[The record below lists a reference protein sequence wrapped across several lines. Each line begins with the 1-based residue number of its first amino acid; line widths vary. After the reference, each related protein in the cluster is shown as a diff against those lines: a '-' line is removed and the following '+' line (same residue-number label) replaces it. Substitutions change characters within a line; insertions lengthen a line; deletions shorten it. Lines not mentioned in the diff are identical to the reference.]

1 MAPKVSWFCE
11 VAPPLNPARGNAT
24 RQIGDAAGEENYR
37 QLISRV
43 KSRQDAIL
51 ALNILDQG
59 RKERAVL
66 QQHVPFTFHTSQ
78 ALIRVRIL
86 HFYTAI
92 ACGITLQL
100 FLPMELSAASLCQ

>member
-1 MAPKVSWFCE
+1 MLQQTSWHRNTTVE
-11 VAPPLNPARGNAT
+11 G
-24 RQIGDAAGEENYR
+24 AAGEENYR

-51 ALNILDQG
+51 ALNVLSQG

-78 ALIRVRIL
+78 AFIQVCNMHICAAG
-86 HFYTAI
+86 TQ
-92 ACGITLQL
+92 QL
-100 FLPMELSAASLCQ
+100 PVGSDTRCCSFLSSKLWRQSY